1 VPSIFVG
8 SDTMRKSQLDQWK
21 FPIVMGGVTTFF
33 VTFVLV
39 AVNYGFRHG
48 FFPVWMRSWL
58 IAGSLVAMSIRF
70 VGPVIRRWLGQ

>member
-1 VPSIFVG
+1 
-8 SDTMRKSQLDQWK
+8 
-21 FPIVMGGVTTFF
+21 
-33 VTFVLV
+33 
-39 AVNYGFRHG
+39 VNYGFRHG